1 MQLSLPFIL
10 FKSRQPQ
17 ARSVGRQEGGR
28 RGTRWGWNW
37 GLGQEWVEP
46 GWLRSQPSAA
56 TCHSPDAH
64 RACSYTLFYLVSAT
78 ALWGNEVDV
87 HCFCLPCIIFSFLVR
102 EPLPPF
108 PSGGYSLHSPGV
120 VLIGIANHRSSL
132 CLREAHDPGQAKL
145 TAPFPMQWLTLGVR
159 HVPWVWPI
167 RAFSGIL

>member
-17 ARSVGRQEGGR
+17 ARSVGRQEGGT
-28 RGTRWGWNW
+28 RGTRWRWNW

-56 TCHSPDAH
+56 TCHSPDAR
-64 RACSYTLFYLVSAT
+64 RACSYTLSHLVSAT

-102 EPLPPF
+102 EPLPPL
-108 PSGGYSLHSPGV
+108 PSGVFSWCGSDRHCQSQIPL
-120 VLIGIANHRSSL
+120 LTL
-132 CLREAHDPGQAKL
+132 CPREAHDSGQAKL
-145 TAPFPMQWLTLGVR
+145 TAPFPMQWPTLGMR
-159 HVPWVWPI
+159 HMSWVWPI